1 MHSPKNLR
9 MVTEEYST
17 TPVSQRIFSQN
28 LNMTMPIKS
37 FDTQSTLEQSK
48 TRNSILGDRKFK
60 MKKFVNKMRDS
71 IAGPKTEKKNMN
83 MSMSIDFSRTARK
96 QGSDESEDM
105 RQVISIL
112 NDQI

>member
-1 MHSPKNLR
+1 
-9 MVTEEYST
+9 
-17 TPVSQRIFSQN
+17 
-28 LNMTMPIKS
+28 
-37 FDTQSTLEQSK
+37 
-48 TRNSILGDRKFK
+48 